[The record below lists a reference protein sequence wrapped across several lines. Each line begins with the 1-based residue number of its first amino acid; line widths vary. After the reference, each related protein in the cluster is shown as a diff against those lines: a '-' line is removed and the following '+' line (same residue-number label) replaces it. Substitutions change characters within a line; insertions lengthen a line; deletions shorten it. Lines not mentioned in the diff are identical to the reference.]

1 MEPDAGF
8 LPRRAF
14 AWLCFPRCPC
24 PVIAATLYTRET
36 QPCLSVQPVSSG
48 NNSSCNRRRT
58 VGGQYLKVYCHRSPC
73 PYMDGLFTQIQT
85 CYLTGRVRSGGTEN
99 YFSDYDFSLCAAVPR
114 LFATTSA
121 VRPNPMQ
128 FVGNRISSSART
140 VWPEGGECT
149 AFRIRSG
156 AVHPCES
163 GTCRSSRRTLIFRL
177 GQGSAKFAAVSE
189 QFKNSSFTCG
199 HSSPLSPDSLFSIPQ
214 RRAAKRN
221 GYEGQKTARAVRFC
235 LPVFAVSV
243 SLGPPSQWER
253 GTIERTDNSHGEPR
267 IARYFGV

>member
-1 MEPDAGF
+1 M
-8 LPRRAF
+8 
-14 AWLCFPRCPC
+14 
-24 PVIAATLYTRET
+24 
-36 QPCLSVQPVSSG
+36 
-48 NNSSCNRRRT
+48 
-58 VGGQYLKVYCHRSPC
+58 
-73 PYMDGLFTQIQT
+73 
-85 CYLTGRVRSGGTEN
+85 
-99 YFSDYDFSLCAAVPR
+99 PR

-128 FVGNRISSSART
+128 FAGNRISSSARA

-177 GQGSAKFAAVSE
+177 GQGSAKFAAVPE

-221 GYEGQKTARAVRFC
+221 GYEGQKKARAVRCC

-243 SLGPPSQWER
+243 SLGPPSTWER
-253 GTIERTDNSHGEPR
+253 GTIESPTTATESRGSRAILACSPESFWFPYFVNEPQTR
-267 IARYFGV
+267 GAAARPDTGGKTLSTF

>member
-1 MEPDAGF
+1 M
-8 LPRRAF
+8 
-14 AWLCFPRCPC
+14 
-24 PVIAATLYTRET
+24 
-36 QPCLSVQPVSSG
+36 
-48 NNSSCNRRRT
+48 
-58 VGGQYLKVYCHRSPC
+58 
-73 PYMDGLFTQIQT
+73 
-85 CYLTGRVRSGGTEN
+85 
-99 YFSDYDFSLCAAVPR
+99 PR

-128 FVGNRISSSART
+128 FAGNRISSSARA

-177 GQGSAKFAAVSE
+177 GQGSAKFAAVPE

-221 GYEGQKTARAVRFC
+221 GYEGQKKARAVRCC

-243 SLGPPSQWER
+243 SLGPPSTWER
-253 GTIERTDNSHGEPR
+253 GTIESPTTATESRGSRAILACSPEAFWFPYFVNEPQTR
-267 IARYFGV
+267 GAAARPDTGGKTLSTF